1 MSLSRLYRPWRPS
14 PSPVVWP
21 LRTIALLLEGD
32 RNPCGLRGVPWQALS
47 WRESLTIPPPPAP
60 TQGTWYLTVIF

>member
-1 MSLSRLYRPWRPS
+1 MSPSRLYRPWRPS

-32 RNPCGLRGVPWQALS
+32 RNPVACACPLAGFVLEG
-47 WRESLTIPPPPAP
+47 ESDHPPTPAP